1 MKRSGSKL
9 VLLIAFVLAFTAFGS
24 TGLAADKYPSK
35 PITLVDPW
43 PPGGGGDI
51 AGRMVASVA
60 AEYLGQP
67 LIMKYVTGAAG
78 IRGAEYV
85 SRAKPDGYTIGIMGM
100 GAMVNQNVAYP
111 ERAAFGKDG
120 FIFIAQMVASPC
132 VLVAN
137 PKAPFKT
144 LPEMIKYVKAN
155 PGKIVYSSS
164 GRFGYV
170 HTAFARLIQAEGLQG
185 KMVHLPTKG
194 GAGAVKECLGGHTM
208 ATGGTP
214 GVTGPH
220 IRGGTLIPLAVS
232 DTKRWPTL
240 PDVPTIKEVLGKDI
254 SPTTLWLS
262 PAVPK
267 GTPADRVQ
275 FLRDGFTK
283 ILHSKSVVK
292 LGIRTGDR
300 IMYLSGED
308 MQKKWE
314 GEWKDAKNLIPIL
327 KEGK

>member
-1 MKRSGSKL
+1 M
-9 VLLIAFVLAFTAFGS
+9 
-24 TGLAADKYPSK
+24 AAY
-35 PITLVDPW
+35 
-43 PPGGGGDI
+43 
-51 AGRMVASVA
+51 
-60 AEYLGQP
+60 Q
-67 LIMKYVTGAAG
+67 
-78 IRGAEYV
+78 
-85 SRAKPDGYTIGIMGM
+85 
-100 GAMVNQNVAYP
+100 
-111 ERAAFGKDG
+111 
-120 FIFIAQMVASPC
+120 
-132 VLVAN
+132 
-137 PKAPFKT
+137 
-144 LPEMIKYVKAN
+144 YVKAN
-155 PGKIVYSSS
+155 RGKIVYSSS

-220 IRGGTLIPLAVS
+220 IRGGTLIPQAVS

-240 PDVPTIKEVLGKDI
+240 PNVPTIKEVLGKDV

-275 FLRDGFTK
+275 FLRDGFNK
-283 ILHSKSVVK
+283 ILHNKSVVK

-300 IMYLSGED
+300 IIYLSGTD

-314 GEWKDAKNLIPIL
+314 GEWRDASKLIKVL